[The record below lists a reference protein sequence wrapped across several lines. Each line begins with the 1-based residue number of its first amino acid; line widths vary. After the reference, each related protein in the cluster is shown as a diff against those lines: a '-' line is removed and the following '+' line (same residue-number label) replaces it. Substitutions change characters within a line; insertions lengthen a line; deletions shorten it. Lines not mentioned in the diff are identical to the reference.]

1 MTKLVHNTKTSLA
14 EEAKSYYPKVKALYP
29 NLDEMLLNRMA
40 KYCVVYSEGKDKRS
54 VRNAVLRFEQIFAE
68 IIDE

>member
-29 NLDEMLLNRMA
+29 NLDEML
-40 KYCVVYSEGKDKRS
+40 
-54 VRNAVLRFEQIFAE
+54 
-68 IIDE
+68 